1 MRAVIQKVT
10 SASVTGG
17 FGSVRIFWRQTISY
31 RVIRLVDGEVISKIA
46 KGLMV
51 LVGIGTGL
59 RTAATNIW

>member
-1 MRAVIQKVT
+1 MRAVIQRVT

-17 FGSVRIFWRQTISY
+17 LGSCFREIISCRIA
-31 RVIRLVDGEVISKIA
+31 LVDGEVISKIA

-59 RTAATNIW
+59 RTAVTDI

>member
-10 SASVTGG
+10 SASVT
-17 FGSVRIFWRQTISY
+17 
-31 RVIRLVDGEVISKIA
+31 VDGEVISKIA

-59 RTAATNIW
+59 RTVATDIW